1 MQKENDMPRRASS
14 QPTEAQLE
22 VLNILWQNGPS
33 TVRQVHE
40 ILQGDRRTGLT
51 TTLKIL
57 QVMTDKGLTVR
68 DEGVRPHRYRP
79 AASEARTQT
88 GLLAD
93 RARRAFGGSVG
104 KMFVRAVEEGQLT
117 GEELARIRALIDET
131 RKSKQ
136 RGRE

>member
-1 MQKENDMPRRASS
+1 MPRRASS

-22 VLNILWQNGPS
+22 VLNILWQSGPS
-33 TVRQVHE
+33 TVREVHE
-40 ILQGDRRTGLT
+40 ILQGDRDTSLT

-68 DEGVRPHRYRP
+68 DEGVRPHRYSP

-93 RARRAFGGSVG
+93 LAQRAFGGSVS
-104 KMFVRAVEEGQLT
+104 KMFVRAIEDGQQT
-117 GEELARIRALIDET
+117 GEELARIRAFTDET
-131 RKSKQ
+131 RKSTG
-136 RGRE
+136 RGPT